1 VRSGPGQLR
10 TSHLEEGEHGN
21 GISQR
26 DLHILVQHLN
36 SQVLE
41 LCAYLRTGCSPN
53 TRSGFMS
60 GEMVPSLFKTNLA
73 YIYCAY
79 VCTRVR
85 QRERERERRR
95 ERVRPSAHVQGG

>member
-1 VRSGPGQLR
+1 MRSGPGQLR

-73 YIYCAY
+73 YMHCACVY
-79 VCTRVR
+79 V
-85 QRERERERRR
+85 REREGKGES
-95 ERVRPSAHVQGG
+95 VLSSAHVQGA

>member
-1 VRSGPGQLR
+1 MRSGPGQLR